1 MSLRINTNPTALN
14 AHRNLV
20 QNSQVQAKN
29 LERLSSGL
37 KISRGADGPAAL
49 QVSERLRSQASG
61 LEQAIENSEAGVTM
75 IQTAEAALDEVSRAL
90 IKARQL
96 TVHAAN
102 EAVND
107 PFMLRAD
114 QQELSNILETVNRI
128 ARNTQYGMKNLL
140 DGSMGG
146 NGVASGE
153 HLEFVSGGSQ
163 AESSGAAGYAV
174 TIDRA
179 ASRAQVVGAK
189 PLSQSLIDG
198 GVQINIMEGGK
209 AVNFTAVKGENVEY
223 NLNAL
228 KNAIEQAGLDVE
240 LIRPEASSTDG
251 KLAQPILLRHK
262 EYGSE
267 HQFTVSSSV
276 AGVLSAKAGSAQV
289 VDNGADVK
297 GEINGQEATGD
308 GQVLTG
314 AAGSEVAGLQVQFS
328 ADKISGAKFFAGT
341 VTFSQNSPTFQIGGN
356 PDQTS
361 RLSLRSTRADDLGR
375 SVTNESGFSSLGEV
389 SVLDAGKATD
399 SMRVIDKALE
409 EVNSFRGEIGAFQAN
424 TLESNLNYLRIAKEN
439 VIGSESVVR
448 DADMAEEMMQF
459 TRNQIMVDSSTAML
473 AQANQQPR
481 TVLGLIG

>member
-251 KLAQPILLRHK
+251 KLAQPILLRHI
-262 EYGSE
+262 
-267 HQFTVSSSV
+267 SSRCQ
-276 AGVLSAKAGSAQV
+276 AQWP
-289 VDNGADVK
+289 
-297 GEINGQEATGD
+297 EC
-308 GQVLTG
+308 
-314 AAGSEVAGLQVQFS
+314 
-328 ADKISGAKFFAGT
+328 
-341 VTFSQNSPTFQIGGN
+341 
-356 PDQTS
+356 
-361 RLSLRSTRADDLGR
+361 
-375 SVTNESGFSSLGEV
+375 
-389 SVLDAGKATD
+389 
-399 SMRVIDKALE
+399 
-409 EVNSFRGEIGAFQAN
+409 FRP
-424 TLESNLNYLRIAKEN
+424 R
-439 VIGSESVVR
+439 R
-448 DADMAEEMMQF
+448 DPPKWWTTERM
-459 TRNQIMVDSSTAML
+459 
-473 AQANQQPR
+473 
-481 TVLGLIG
+481 